1 MRLLLLFALLL
12 SPVSVFAQTVPPIG
26 LQGYANVIHPEPGV
40 DYYYDQKGNS
50 TTVYRTAPHVFAYSS
65 HDSHGRIVAQGFV
78 FDPRLTPEPQAV
90 PPSQKGTNEDVDRE
104 VCGTLIRC

>member
-1 MRLLLLFALLL
+1 MRFLLLFALLL
-12 SPVSVFAQTVPPIG
+12 FPVSAFAQTVPLIG
-26 LQGYANVIHPEPGV
+26 LQGSASVIHPEPGV

-78 FDPRLTPEPQAV
+78 FDPTLTPEPQPV
-90 PPSQKGTNEDVDRE
+90 LPSKKRTNEEVDRE
-104 VCGTLIRC
+104 VCGTLTRC